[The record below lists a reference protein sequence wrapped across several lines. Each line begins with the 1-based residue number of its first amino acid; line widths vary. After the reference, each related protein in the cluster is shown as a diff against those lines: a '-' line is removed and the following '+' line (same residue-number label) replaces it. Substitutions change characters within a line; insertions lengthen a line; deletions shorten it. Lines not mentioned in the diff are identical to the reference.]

1 VQHATRD
8 IGCDNAAKA
17 MSTEAAAAA
26 AAKDAK
32 ALEIKTRS
40 TYICVLVFNF
50 GGIYHT
56 ST

>member
-8 IGCDNAAKA
+8 IGCDSAAKA

-32 ALEIKTRS
+32 ALES
-40 TYICVLVFNF
+40 VEYFHLVEF
-50 GGIYHT
+50 
-56 ST
+56 

>member
-26 AAKDAK
+26 AKDAK
-32 ALEIKTRS
+32 ALES
-40 TYICVLVFNF
+40 VEYFHLVEF
-50 GGIYHT
+50 
-56 ST
+56 

>member
-26 AAKDAK
+26 AAKD
-32 ALEIKTRS
+32 
-40 TYICVLVFNF
+40 VLTDTFIFFIN
-50 GGIYHT
+50 
-56 ST
+56 SS